1 MMSILLAGDYPLGA
15 KRRFTKGMAR
25 SMDLVWPELGER
37 IDFQRDVKSL
47 RVPIHIF
54 AGDQDRI
61 TDLGQIQEWLAV
73 LEAPTKRL
81 EVVEGVG
88 HLNLFEAPH
97 RFVDFLSGMRK
108 AMATPSHAKAPA
120 ELDTD
125 RQGVESLGSCL

>member
-1 MMSILLAGDYPLGA
+1 MSILLARDYPLGA
-15 KRRFTKGMAR
+15 KLRFTKGLAC

-47 RVPIHIF
+47 RVPVHIF

-61 TDLGQIQEWLAV
+61 TDLGQVRDWLAA

-97 RFVDFLSGMRK
+97 RFVEFMSGVRQ
-108 AMATPSHAKAPA
+108 AMATADRPRGIESGA
-120 ELDTD
+120 E
-125 RQGVESLGSCL
+125 GI